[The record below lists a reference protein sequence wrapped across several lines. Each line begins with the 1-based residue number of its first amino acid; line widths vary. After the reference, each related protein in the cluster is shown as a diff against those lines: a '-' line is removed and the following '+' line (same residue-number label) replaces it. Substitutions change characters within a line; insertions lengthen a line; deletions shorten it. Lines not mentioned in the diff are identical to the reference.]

1 MPLAQASAIPFRWR
15 DGVLEFCLITSI
27 RARRWGFPKG
37 IIDPGETAT
46 EAALKEAWEEAGL
59 RGRIIGEALGVYR
72 YEKWGADLDVQ
83 VFLMQVDSA
92 GDEYLEAG
100 QRERRWAS
108 PEEAKQLLASDR
120 RASFFDRA
128 VEAARAATPPDL

>member
-37 IIDPGETAT
+37 IVDPGETAV

-59 RGRIIGEALGVYR
+59 LGQIVSEPLGVYR
-72 YEKWGADLDVQ
+72 YKKWGTDLEVAVYLMRVESAADDWQ
-83 VFLMQVDSA
+83 
-92 GDEYLEAG
+92 EAG
-100 QRERRWAS
+100 QRDRRWANAQETS
-108 PEEAKQLLASDR
+108 QLIVGDKRAPFFERALALAFTLGPR
-120 RASFFDRA
+120 
-128 VEAARAATPPDL
+128 